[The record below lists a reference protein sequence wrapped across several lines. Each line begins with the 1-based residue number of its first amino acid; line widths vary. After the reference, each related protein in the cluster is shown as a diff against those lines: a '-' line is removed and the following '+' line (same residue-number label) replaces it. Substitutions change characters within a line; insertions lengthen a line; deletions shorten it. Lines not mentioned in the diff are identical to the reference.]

1 VTNQE
6 YTTSEVLKS
15 LKLALPEL
23 QKKYPIAH
31 LALFGSYARGEQ
43 TAESDIDI
51 MVEFNKP
58 VGIEFINLS
67 FDLGKI
73 YNNKKVDLVSRGS
86 ITDRYWPFVKDDVI
100 YA

>member
-1 VTNQE
+1 M
-6 YTTSEVLKS
+6 
-15 LKLALPEL
+15 ALPEL
-23 QKKYPIAH
+23 KKKYPVSY

-51 MVEFNKP
+51 MVEFSKP

-67 FDLGKI
+67 LELKKLYAD
-73 YNNKKVDLVSRGS
+73 KKVDIVPRGA

>member
-1 VTNQE
+1 MTNQA
-6 YTTSEVLKS
+6 YTTSEVLNS

-23 QKKYPIAH
+23 QKKYPITH

-43 TAESDIDI
+43 TPESDIDI

-67 FDLGKI
+67 FDLEKL
-73 YNNKKVDLVSRGS
+73 YTNKKVDLVSRGS
-86 ITDRYWPFVKDDVI
+86 IADRYWPFVKDDVI